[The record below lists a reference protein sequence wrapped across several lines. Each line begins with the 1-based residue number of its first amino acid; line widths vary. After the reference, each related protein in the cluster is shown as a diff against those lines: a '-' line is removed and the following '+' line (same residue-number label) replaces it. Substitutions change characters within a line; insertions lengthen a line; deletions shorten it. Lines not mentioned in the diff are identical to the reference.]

1 MKAVILAGGRG
12 SRLWPISTAAYPKQF
27 HALVSERTLLQETWD
42 RLDFLS
48 PADIFVA
55 TNNEYL
61 PLIKDQLPNLPVEN
75 IISEPA
81 LRDTATCL
89 GYAAT
94 RIAHRFGPQTVMSV
108 IYADHL
114 IQDKTEFQTK
124 LGVAAQ
130 IAQED
135 RKIAIIEVKA
145 KFPNTGL
152 GYVKIADLEK
162 TLNDVQ
168 IYKFAGFTE
177 KPDAATARK
186 FINSFNYLWNT
197 GFFVWRID
205 MIMEAFAHH
214 APETFK
220 HLQAIQ
226 SGLGG
231 ESEAAVIA
239 EHYPACPKIS
249 FDYAIM
255 EKIDPEE
262 VRIIPADLGWSDIGT
277 WESLYKEL
285 SGDSRRNIVKGE
297 VTALQSEKCLIYNYQ
312 NGKRICLLDLD
323 NLAVINTEN
332 ALLICPLSSSG
343 KVKDV
348 LAAIETDSNQ

>member
-1 MKAVILAGGRG
+1 MKAIILAGGKG
-12 SRLWPISTAAYPKQF
+12 TRLWPISTATYPKQF

-42 RLDFLS
+42 RLDFLA

-61 PLIKDQLPNLPVEN
+61 PLVKEQLPHLPEEN
-75 IISEPA
+75 IIGEPA

-94 RIAHRFGPQTVMSV
+94 RIAHRFGPEAVMSV

-114 IQDKTEFQTK
+114 IQDTNEFQTK
-124 LGVAAQ
+124 LRVAAQ
-130 IAQED
+130 VARED
-135 RKIAIIEVKA
+135 RKITIIEVKA

-162 TLNDVQ
+162 TVAEVP

-197 GFFVWRID
+197 GFFVWRVD
-205 MIMEAFAHH
+205 MILEAFARH
-214 APETFK
+214 APETFN
-220 HLQAIQ
+220 HLQAIK
-226 SGLGG
+226 SALGSDQ
-231 ESEAAVIA
+231 EDLIIKQ
-239 EHYPACPKIS
+239 HYQACPKIS

-255 EKIDPEE
+255 EKIDPAE

-297 VTALQSEKCLIYNYQ
+297 VTAVQSEKCLIYNYQ
-312 NGKRICLLDLD
+312 KGKRICLLDLD
-323 NLAVINTEN
+323 NLAVINTEE
-332 ALLICPLSSSG
+332 ALLICPLTSSP
-343 KVKDV
+343 KVKEV
-348 LAAIETDSNQ
+348 LSSIEANNNQ